1 MRFLPNEPEI
11 LSFNRPLFYSG
22 DAILTAVQQQL
33 KLLKDEDNL
42 SEQDLLRKKFLHRI
56 NSIIINHK
64 IYNLSI
70 DEAVQVGLLE

>member
-1 MRFLPNEPEI
+1 MLPDEPEI

-22 DAILTAVQQQL
+22 EVILNSVKQQL
-33 KLLKDEDNL
+33 KLLHEDENL
-42 SEQDLLRKKFLHRI
+42 STQELIRKKFLHRV

-70 DEAVQVGLLE
+70 DEAVQIGLLE